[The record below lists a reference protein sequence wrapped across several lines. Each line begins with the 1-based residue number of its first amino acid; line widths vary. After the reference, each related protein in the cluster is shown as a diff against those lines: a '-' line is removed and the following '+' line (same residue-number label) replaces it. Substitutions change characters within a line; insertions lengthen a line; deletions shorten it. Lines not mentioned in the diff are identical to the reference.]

1 MAKNSSA
8 QPLIRKI
15 RDPKLVMRAILGAL
29 LAANLIAVGLLRF
42 PPGGSAD
49 DLRRQM
55 AVLQKQIAAK
65 GVTLKQ
71 TREHALQVK
80 QGRDEGDQFVHDYFL
95 PLRSYSG
102 ILNSELQRD
111 AIAAKIKPKPA
122 QLNVQP
128 IEGSDTLQMVSVTAS
143 YEGLYPDV
151 LKFVHSIDQ
160 SPLLLI
166 IESLNA
172 VPQQGSNMLDVSIKM
187 EAFVRA
193 GEDDQ

>member
-1 MAKNSSA
+1 MAKNSSG
-8 QPLIRKI
+8 QPALRMI
-15 RDPKLVMRAILGAL
+15 RDPKLVVRAILGVL

-42 PPGGSAD
+42 PPGGSAE
-49 DLRRQM
+49 DLSRQM
-55 AVLQKQIAAK
+55 AILQKQIAAK
-65 GVTLKQ
+65 RVTLKQ

-95 PLRSYSG
+95 PLRGYSG

-111 AIAAKIKPKPA
+111 ALAAKIKPKPA
-122 QLNVQP
+122 QLSVQP
-128 IEGSDTLQMVSVTAS
+128 IEGSDTLQTVSIQAS

-172 VPQQGSNMLDVSIKM
+172 VPQQGSAMLDVSMKM
-187 EAFVRA
+187 EAFVR
-193 GEDDQ
+193 GDDQE

>member
-1 MAKNSSA
+1 MAKNSSGHPA
-8 QPLIRKI
+8 LRML
-15 RDPKLVMRAILGAL
+15 RNPKLVVRAILGAL
-29 LAANLIAVGLLRF
+29 LAANLIAAGLLRF
-42 PPGGSAD
+42 PPGGSAE
-49 DLRRQM
+49 DLSRQM
-55 AVLQKQIAAK
+55 AMLQKQIAARQ
-65 GVTLKQ
+65 VTLKQ

-111 AIAAKIKPKPA
+111 ALAAKIKPKPA
-122 QLNVQP
+122 QLSVQP
-128 IEGSDTLQMVSVTAS
+128 IEGSDTLQTVSIQAS

-172 VPQQGSNMLDVSIKM
+172 VPQQGSTTLDVSMKM
-187 EAFVRA
+187 EAFVR
-193 GEDDQ
+193 GDDQE